1 MFWSRLYARTRP
13 KTDRGVRSDAAVLVY
28 GDDFAMERTAQQI
41 AAVLNSVDGAA
52 RGETRISDCSE
63 RAGAVQNL
71 MRKPALNFR
80 SLLSPTLESAVFA
93 EISEK
98 AVKRLSSQL

>member
-1 MFWSRLYARTRP
+1 MIIC
-13 KTDRGVRSDAAVLVY
+13 
-28 GDDFAMERTAQQI
+28 GDDFAMERTAQRV
-41 AAVLNSVDGAA
+41 ATVLNSVDGAA
-52 RGETRISDCSE
+52 QGAARISDCSE

-80 SLLSPTLESAVFA
+80 SLLSPKLESAVFA